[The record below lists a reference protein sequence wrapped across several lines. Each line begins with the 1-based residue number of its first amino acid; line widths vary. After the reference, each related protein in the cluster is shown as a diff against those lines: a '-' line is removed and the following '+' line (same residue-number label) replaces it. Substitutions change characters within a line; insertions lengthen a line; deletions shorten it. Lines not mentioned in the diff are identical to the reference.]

1 MKIYEKEQDIKAA
14 VGKNKTCSALI
25 SPIKITENKHDLFV
39 KSLSDNKLSQSISKT
54 IAKIADQEHPDLMY
68 GSAILVSTVWNDND
82 DVFLPEDTWKARN
95 SIINQPFN
103 DNHIE
108 YDIIGH
114 IIAETPV
121 DADGNII
128 SEQKDYF
135 DISVDFVVYKSIFPK
150 VTSEIAEKAPNGEKF
165 VSMEARFKNF
175 DYALLDDQGNMKI
188 VARNDQTAFLTKYL
202 RAYGGNGLY
211 NNYKI
216 GRVLREFRFVG
227 MGSVDEPAN
236 PASKFTRIENYSSDT
251 DFEQQLVSLNKTEG
265 KKMDELQKA
274 LEKVSTLETE
284 LTTVKAELEAKN
296 AELTAVNEKLNVATT
311 KAEVAEQKVTEFN
324 AQIESL
330 NKTVSDTK
338 AELDTYKGQIDEI
351 NKNTKANERFAKLAE
366 LKIDLKDEQK
376 AKIKEMSDEAF
387 ASIIE
392 FTQEISK
399 SNVNASAVVMVAAQE
414 SQSQEQLDNS
424 EEKEETNLE
433 DHGDVTTPEQD
444 MQRVAA
450 SLVENLRKNRK
461 NSRNI
466 KK

>member
-1 MKIYEKEQDIKAA
+1 MKIYEQEQNIKAS
-14 VGKNKTCSALI
+14 VGKNKTCSVLA

-39 KSLSDNKLSQSISKT
+39 KSLSNNKLSQSISKT

-68 GSAILVSTVWNDND
+68 GSAILVSTVWNEND
-82 DVFLPEDTWKARN
+82 DVFLPEDTWQAKN

-108 YDIIGH
+108 YEIIGH
-114 IIAETPV
+114 IIAENV
-121 DADGNII
+121 LDADGNIVT
-128 SEQKDYF
+128 EKQDYF
-135 DISVDFVVYKSIFPK
+135 DIVVDFVVYKSIFPK
-150 VTSEIAEKAPNGEKF
+150 VTSEIAEKAPVGEKF

-175 DYALLDDQGNMKI
+175 DYALLDNDGNVKI
-188 VARNDQTAFLTKYL
+188 IARNDQTAFLTKYL
-202 RAYGGNGLY
+202 KAYGGNGLY

-227 MGSVDEPAN
+227 MGSVDQPAN

-284 LTTVKAELEAKN
+284 LTATKADLEVKTAELVA
-296 AELTAVNEKLNVATT
+296 ASEKINVATT
-311 KAEVAEQKVTEFN
+311 KAEVAEQKVVEFN
-324 AQIESL
+324 TQIESL
-330 NKTVSDTK
+330 NTTLATVKT
-338 AELDTYKGQIDEI
+338 ELDGYKTQLDEI
-351 NKNTKANERFAKLAE
+351 NKSTKANERFAKLAE
-366 LKIDLKDEQK
+366 LKIELKDEQK
-376 AKIKEMSDEAF
+376 AKIKDMSDEAF
-387 ASIIE
+387 ASVIE

-399 SNVNASAVVMVAAQE
+399 TSAIVMVAAQE
-414 SQSQEQLDNS
+414 GQSQEQLDNS
-424 EEKEETNLE
+424 EENKDENL
-433 DHGDVTTPEQD
+433 DNAGDVTTPEQD
-444 MQRVAA
+444 MQLVAA

-461 NSRNI
+461 NSRNV